1 MCITGRY
8 EGKVVLKSLINVYYR
23 VTGRYEGK
31 VVLKSLINVYYR
43 SLRGEGGAK
52 VPD

>member
-23 VTGRYEGK
+23 
-31 VVLKSLINVYYR
+31 
-43 SLRGEGGAK
+43 SLRREGGTE